1 MQKILWT
8 LKLNGEFKILSIKK
22 NIISKSPSLVKIWKG
37 VDVIKEMNFYLRV
50 LGYHLPVS
58 VGSTWRSWAIWQLWG
73 VSHTLCDISY
83 DVTFG
88 RKFGLSNGRHLS
100 KSVLDPLA
108 VDKSFSASKF
118 CCEIESNFLNFFIYF
133 VNVQKL

>member
-1 MQKILWT
+1 MVSSKFLALKKTLLAKVLLLLKFGRVWMSLRKWT
-8 LKLNGEFKILSIKK
+8 FIYVYWVITCRFPLAAPDAHGQFGNC
-22 NIISKSPSLVKIWKG
+22 G
-37 VDVIKEMNFYLRV
+37 VC
-50 LGYHLPVS
+50 P
-58 VGSTWRSWAIWQLWG
+58 
-73 VSHTLCDISY
+73 TLCDISY

-118 CCEIESNFLNFFIYF
+118 CCQIESNFLNFFIYF